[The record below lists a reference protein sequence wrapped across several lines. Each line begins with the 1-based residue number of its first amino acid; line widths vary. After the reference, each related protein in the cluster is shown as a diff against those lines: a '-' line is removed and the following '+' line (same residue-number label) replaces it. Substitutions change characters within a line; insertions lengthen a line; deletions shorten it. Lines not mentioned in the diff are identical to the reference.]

1 MALFFNGKRVCLLGF
16 EEIERPVALLPDTTS
31 WLVVQMSHLI
41 SSTSWN
47 QLELIYVILF
57 T

>member
-16 EEIERPVALLPDTTS
+16 EEIERPGALLRDTTS
-31 WLVVQMSHLI
+31 RLVVQMSHLI
-41 SSTSWN
+41 SSTSRN
-47 QLELIYVILF
+47 YLRLLYVILF